1 MSIGSFCTPQELLVV
16 IREDFLDIVKSVWES
31 PIRGTPIYRFTA
43 KLRLLKHSLK
53 TLHRHHTSHISSRVA
68 EAKQKWTSTQIL
80 LDESPASVDLL
91 AAERYHAK
99 LFSQLCKE
107 EEAIY
112 KQRSRIQWLQLG
124 DRNTKFFHRSLMH
137 RQSRNNIHAL
147 NDEAGIQRAPQFGWS
162 GCILAFS
169 EGGAFGI
176 STLHQP
182 PHGPGERFSSAEL
195 SAKIAVGKGSANGR
209 ERVGSPDMERVEV
222 GSNVSCMVQ
231 LTALEFLPA
240 WPCSREAP
248 TKFSLFQHSG
258 FKFCT
263 LLFKVGDTSPR
274 FCCCSEA
281 KFFCFFAWGLSPRLA
296 AVGMGPVAQET

>member
-1 MSIGSFCTPQELLVV
+1 MVLTLSTPLPHSLGPFKFLNVWAD
-16 IREDFLDIVKSVWES
+16 REDFLDIVKSVWES

-43 KLRLLKHSLK
+43 KLHLLKHSLK

-137 RQSRNNIHAL
+137 KQSRNNIHAL
-147 NDEAGIQRAPQFGWS
+147 NDEAGIQVADQK
-162 GCILAFS
+162 
-169 EGGAFGI
+169 GI
-176 STLHQP
+176 GQVAVSYFQKLLQP
-182 PHGPGERFSSAEL
+182 ITRNRS
-195 SAKIAVGKGSANGR
+195 
-209 ERVGSPDMERVEV
+209 M
-222 GSNVSCMVQ
+222 
-231 LTALEFLPA
+231 
-240 WPCSREAP
+240 
-248 TKFSLFQHSG
+248 
-258 FKFCT
+258 
-263 LLFKVGDTSPR
+263 TSPHS
-274 FCCCSEA
+274 FSHV
-281 KFFCFFAWGLSPRLA
+281 SPQVILL
-296 AVGMGPVAQET
+296 V